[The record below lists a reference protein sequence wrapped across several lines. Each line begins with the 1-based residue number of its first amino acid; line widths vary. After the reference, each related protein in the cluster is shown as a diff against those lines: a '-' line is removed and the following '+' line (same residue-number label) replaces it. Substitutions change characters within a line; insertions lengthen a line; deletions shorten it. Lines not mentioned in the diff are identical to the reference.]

1 MLTNSAY
8 YEETQAVKGTQFNT
22 ELCYGFLVVTMDR

>member
-1 MLTNSAY
+1 MKK
-8 YEETQAVKGTQFNT
+8 TQAVKGTQFNT